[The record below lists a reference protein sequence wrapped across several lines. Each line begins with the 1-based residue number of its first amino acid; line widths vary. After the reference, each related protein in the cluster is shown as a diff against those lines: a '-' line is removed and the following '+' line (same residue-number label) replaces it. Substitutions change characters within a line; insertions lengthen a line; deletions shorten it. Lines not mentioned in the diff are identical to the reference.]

1 MNTPPTPAAS
11 EGALFNS
18 LIKILKNLL
27 YAHARAAEDQ
37 YDIAI
42 RILNPIYFFHLLEF
56 SLYYKY
62 SY

>member
-1 MNTPPTPAAS
+1 MDTPPTPATS

-37 YDIAI
+37 YDFAI
-42 RILNPIYFFHLLEF
+42 RILNPYIFLPFA
-56 SLYYKY
+56 
-62 SY
+62 